1 MYLLDTNHCS
11 ALIFGDSLI
20 IDHAKSVG
28 ESNLAISVVTEGEL
42 LYMAE
47 NSQKIAENLQII

>member
-20 IDHAKSVG
+20 IDHAKSAG
-28 ESNLAISVVTEGEL
+28 ES
-42 LYMAE
+42 
-47 NSQKIAENLQII
+47 